1 VEGDDD
7 VSAENAPLGRVMT
20 KSNEEMA
27 RIMLA
32 RSTDPRKYFGPLR
45 EKNHVD
51 FDEDPTGAVM
61 LLSRADIEKVLR
73 DTDTWS
79 NATPIMGS
87 AEPVIP
93 VGTDPPLHA
102 EYRRLLDPAFSP
114 RKMALLEPSVV
125 EHTNR
130 IIDRFIDRGSCDFSQ
145 ELSIELPCMTFVDL
159 FGLPRADLP
168 RLMYWKD
175 VMVRPN
181 VIAGNWEDGVTL
193 QQRESVVIY
202 EYLDGIVAERR
213 ANPGEDVISRLAEAE
228 IDGGRK
234 LSDNEIVRC
243 CFQLIAAGLDT
254 VTVSLQSIMT
264 YLVEHPEARELLVAE
279 PAILDNLVEELLRWE
294 SPVQATVPRLAKVDT
309 EVGGCPIKAGTTVMP
324 IVAAANL
331 DPADPGAL
339 TVDLRRGDK
348 RHLAFGGGPHR
359 CLGSHLARMELRVVV
374 REWHRRIPEYRLKSG
389 TSIVWNSSMLR
400 GVDHLELEWDV
411 PGRSS

>member
-1 VEGDDD
+1 VEGDDN
-7 VSAENAPLGRVMT
+7 VAAENAPLGRVMT

-279 PAILDNLVEELLRWE
+279 PTILDNLVEELLRWE

-389 TSIVWNSSMLR
+389 TNIVWNSSMLR
-400 GVDHLELEWDV
+400 GVDHLELEWDA
-411 PGRSS
+411 PGRPS